1 MVQLKI
7 KGYGWKPA
15 KWYGTLDDCI
25 VVFDILNNRNELV
38 ANQTRR
44 GRATQGGLLR
54 VSIEG
59 SRAIVDLRTMDI
71 KLDKGT
77 K

>member
-1 MVQLKI
+1 MEQLKI
-7 KGYGWKPA
+7 KGYNWKPA

-25 VVFDILNNRNELV
+25 VVFDILNSRGELV

-44 GRATQGGLLR
+44 GRATQTGLLR

-71 KLDKGT
+71 KLDKGV